1 MVLHFTWFFCFCIG
15 KLPNGIPCWGVICA
29 YTSTGAL
36 IREMHLIKSTF
47 FNAGI
52 LRTVAKYALNSEY
65 AHISDVHLIS
75 TVLCLDKL
83 MHILHV
89 FYYSGTEQVDAAV
102 LRHPLTEDMEEK
114 EVEEEV
120 EKNLVQPADSIEHP
134 LS

>member
-1 MVLHFTWFFCFCIG
+1 
-15 KLPNGIPCWGVICA
+15 
-29 YTSTGAL
+29 
-36 IREMHLIKSTF
+36 MHLIKSTF

-52 LRTVAKYALNSEY
+52 LRTAAKYALNSEY

-102 LRHPLTEDMEEK
+102 LRHPLTEDKEEK

-120 EKNLVQPADSIEHP
+120 EKNLVQPADSIETP

>member
-1 MVLHFTWFFCFCIG
+1 MCF
-15 KLPNGIPCWGVICA
+15 
-29 YTSTGAL
+29 
-36 IREMHLIKSTF
+36 
-47 FNAGI
+47 
-52 LRTVAKYALNSEY
+52 
-65 AHISDVHLIS
+65 S

-83 MHILHV
+83 CKHV